1 MLVAVALAFGA
12 LPLAAQQPSDQA
24 KPDALRPP
32 DPISRPAD
40 PIAPP
45 PAQITRDQSEPQLMT
60 TQGQLV
66 KVDAAAKTITIKT
79 LAEPELKF
87 SYSDATKV
95 VGAGESVAGLATLSG
110 TDITVKYMK
119 RGSENVATEIN
130 VQKPKA

>member
-1 MLVAVALAFGA
+1 
-12 LPLAAQQPSDQA
+12 AAQQPSDHAQ
-24 KPDALRPP
+24 PGDALRPP

-40 PIAPP
+40 PVQR
-45 PAQITRDQSEPQLMT
+45 PADPITRDQSEPQVMT
-60 TQGQLV
+60 AQGQLV
-66 KVDAAAKTITIKT
+66 RVDAAAKTITIKT
-79 LAEPELKF
+79 AAEPELKF

-95 VGAGESVAGLATLSG
+95 VGAGENVAGLATLSG